1 MPLRVVFDLEDKDLS
16 YFKASMNRAAAAA
29 ESAGEEDIISRAAK
43 MIEQV
48 STPKTPVFVQQRM
61 EKLARL
67 IQMLQDA
74 EWPLAAAER
83 RNILAALSYFADPE
97 DIIPDDVPV
106 LGYIDDA
113 IMIELV
119 VKELKPEIEAFE
131 DFCRFREGEVARKR
145 SDKASRQDYLEARR
159 RDLQQRM
166 RRRRQSVRRGS
177 QGASRPRF
185 RLF

>member
-16 YFKASMNRAAAAA
+16 YFKACMDRARSAA
-29 ESAGEEDIISRAAK
+29 ENAGEGDIISRAAE
-43 MIEQV
+43 MIKQV
-48 STPKTPVFVQQRM
+48 STPENPAFVQQRM

-67 IQMLQDA
+67 IEMLQDA
-74 EWPLAAAER
+74 EWPLAAEER
-83 RNILAALSYFADPE
+83 RNILSALSYFADPQ

-119 VKELKPEIEAFE
+119 VKELKPEIDAFE
-131 DFCRFREGEVARKR
+131 DFCRFRDGEVARKR
-145 SDKASRQDYLEARR
+145 SDRASRQDYLEAKRR
-159 RDLQQRM
+159 ELQQRM
-166 RRRRQSVRRGS
+166 RRRRHSTRRTS